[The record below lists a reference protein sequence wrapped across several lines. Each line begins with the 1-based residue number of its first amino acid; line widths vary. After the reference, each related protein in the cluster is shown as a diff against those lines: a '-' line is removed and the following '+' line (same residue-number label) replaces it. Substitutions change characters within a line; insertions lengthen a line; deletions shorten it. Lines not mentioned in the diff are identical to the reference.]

1 MIINEDNNTEKI
13 LRSIVYGTCLTVFG
27 VSGMGKS
34 KILRDLLAKSEI
46 ANFVYLDL
54 HSLFAL
60 DENSII
66 VQFAIELLNNLT
78 LKKIISE
85 SEYKNFI
92 AIFQANLHLQLHL
105 NTLNTIISL
114 LPENTFLILD
124 HFEKVFNN
132 IEKINTDLFKYIRDI
147 NKGKIQYIFAIG
159 DINTLFLLNQKNFG
173 SLTDLVSQKIIF
185 LSISSKGD
193 ESKIANLINKGYAP
207 KEIERVSGN
216 FNAYTKVLNSFGTL
230 ETSKP
235 LSRELK
241 IVSQRLLNSLAFEQ
255 IEILKMIAKKEK
267 IDTTNNNVKILLQLG
282 VIDKNFKIR
291 LPILEI
297 YLMEDIEKNG
307 YTNDQSLT
315 KNEDLI
321 YSLLLKNKNEIVS
334 KEEIAKTI
342 WGNSVQ
348 NKYSDWAI
356 DQTLKRLRVKLKK
369 INPDIRIETKRGR
382 GLVLR

>member
-1 MIINEDNNTEKI
+1 MIINEDINTEKI
-13 LRSIVYGTCLTVFG
+13 FRSIVYGTCLTVFG

-85 SEYKNFI
+85 SECKNFI

>member
-1 MIINEDNNTEKI
+1 MIINEDINTEKI

-60 DENSII
+60 YENSII

-78 LKKIISE
+78 LKNIISE
-85 SEYKNFI
+85 SECKNFI

-132 IEKINTDLFKYIRDI
+132 IEKINTDLFKNIRDI

-255 IEILKMIAKKEK
+255 IEILKLIAKKEK

>member
-1 MIINEDNNTEKI
+1 MIINEDINTEKI

-85 SEYKNFI
+85 SECKNFI